1 MTFPRRAVTLAA
13 IATTAGALLAWAYDE
28 RVGFPKPL
36 DRVVR
41 DTGLIP
47 GFFLCLLIALACL
60 REGRAWLVARVPV
73 VSASALGLFRIVL
86 AGSLALL
93 VRDVDPMFQPSCFVL
108 LLLFALGIAARVSFA
123 LFVVSFT
130 RAHMGHVESH
140 AIALPLKTLWV
151 MVVVP
156 WGAGLSVDAILLRRV
171 GHPPAPRSRAY
182 GLAIWIPIAMVG
194 LAYAAAA
201 FAKMDDVG
209 PRWITGGAVKYFFL
223 VDGRS
228 APVGWYRYIARS
240 DVLSILFSG
249 LAVAAEAS
257 VILGA
262 IWSTPLVI
270 GAAGVIALSLHL
282 GFYLFQGVWW
292 SAWWALLPAFLP
304 WDAIAAALRLQ
315 PRAPA
320 ASTGDAGGPG
330 VRAWYWAVAVVL
342 FAAVVQQPIAS
353 LVRTEY
359 GAVLSDFPMYSNV
372 YFSTRAEV
380 AAFQEA
386 TFQPP
391 SIIRFE
397 APGAE
402 GIDARLERA
411 DPTAAVAA
419 VARKLA
425 HGDALTDADAA
436 AVRAVATR
444 YVAAFGRTPPRI
456 DVLADTWRFDWSVAD
471 FVPRRQWKTIATLSV
486 DEGVIQA
493 RKP

>member
-28 RVGFPKPL
+28 RVGFPKPF

-47 GFFLCLLIALACL
+47 GFFLCLLITLACL
-60 REGRAWLVARVPV
+60 REGRAWLLARVPV
-73 VSASALGLFRIVL
+73 VSAPALGLFRIAL
-86 AGSLALL
+86 AASLALL
-93 VRDVDPMFQPSCFVL
+93 VRDVDPAFQPTCFAL

-123 LFVVSFT
+123 LFVGTFT
-130 RAHMGHVESH
+130 RAHVGHVGNH

-151 MVVVP
+151 MIVVP
-156 WGAGLSVDAILLRRV
+156 WGAGLSVDAMLWRRF
-171 GHPPAPRSRAY
+171 GRPAAPRSRAY
-182 GLAIWIPIAMVG
+182 GLAVWIPIAMVG

-257 VILGA
+257 VIPAA
-262 IWSTPLVI
+262 IWPTPVVI

-304 WDAIAAALRLQ
+304 WEAIAAALRLQ
-315 PRAPA
+315 PRVAAP
-320 ASTGDAGGPG
+320 STGDRMTPG
-330 VRAWYWAVAVVL
+330 VRAWYWARAVLV
-342 FAAVVQQPIAS
+342 FTAVVQQPFAS
-353 LVRTEY
+353 LLRAEY
-359 GAVLSDFPMYSNV
+359 GVLLSDFPMYSNV

-397 APGAE
+397 ASGAE
-402 GIDARLERA
+402 GVDARLQRA
-411 DPTAAVAA
+411 DPTAALAGI
-419 VARKLA
+419 ARKIVR
-425 HGDALTDADAA
+425 GDALTDADAA
-436 AVRAVATR
+436 AVRAVASR

-456 DVLADTWRFDWSVAD
+456 DVLADTWRFDWSIAD

-486 DEGVIQA
+486 DEGVIQV